1 MTCEKS
7 NSCYLSDFKE
17 GDNLIVQK
25 IEGEGIFKRRL
36 LEMGFTTG
44 TIISIVKYAPLRDPV
59 EIQVKNTCIS
69 LRVCEAEKIIVL
81 PNKAACP
88 KSFGQ
93 RSKV

>member
-1 MTCEKS
+1 MICEKT
-7 NSCYLSDFKE
+7 NSGCLSDFKE

-25 IEGEGIFKRRL
+25 IEGEGAFKRRL

-44 TIISIVKYAPLRDPV
+44 TCVSIVKYAPLRDPV

-69 LRVCEAEKIIVL
+69 LRVCEARKIIVL

-88 KSFGQ
+88 KSFGH
-93 RSKV
+93 KE